1 MRLVIFPSGDMS
13 VPILG
18 GFAVLRL
25 KKNFLKGRWQQL
37 EQQSLMEGKVVHRK
51 NERASSLLFT
61 IIYFILS
68 IIYIYYVGKFSLPKG
83 SFFPSEGEISPF
95 RRGLF
100 SLPERKIFPS
110 V

>member
-1 MRLVIFPSGDMS
+1 MAAARAAVS
-13 VPILG
+13 VG
-18 GFAVLRL
+18 
-25 KKNFLKGRWQQL
+25 
-37 EQQSLMEGKVVHRK
+37 GKVVHRK

-83 SFFPSEGEISPF
+83 SFFPSEGENSPF